1 MSLGLAKSQWSEA
14 FRVPAEHIWSV
25 RPTICHDEYFGKWP
39 RLALVASITNFSYV
53 RYHFGEPLHASW
65 HALTPLAVMARRGN
79 RDWLDKMRWYS
90 EGGYEVLEIHRAIDA
105 TLEIFGPWVA

>member
-1 MSLGLAKSQWSEA
+1 MHISTVTGRADVSGCDLSDVTWMLDKSQWSEA

-65 HALTPLAVMARRGN
+65 HALTPLAVMHRREN
-79 RDWLDKMRWYS
+79 HDWLDVQGCY
-90 EGGYEVLEIHRAIDA
+90 
-105 TLEIFGPWVA
+105 F